1 MTCEDG
7 LCSCPGGTKECDG
20 RCIDASGS
28 CSFLLAGAGA
38 APPGTVFLDGGGVDP
53 NKPFDRGTASLIR
66 SKPDST
72 LVLAS
77 MPDGTGDLYVD
88 DNIRVIVTPVGG
100 SPADQY
106 YEFWMGYPCPPTS
119 MTMPPGGNGAGWSHP
134 IDVSFL
140 FSTDTTRSQAVDLE
154 FWHCAT
160 HDPVPHAA
168 FYLVER

>member
-1 MTCEDG
+1 MTCVDG
-7 LCSCPGGTKECDG
+7 SCLCPSGTKDCDG

-28 CSFLLAGAGA
+28 CSFFLSGNVGP
-38 APPGTVFLDGGGVDP
+38 PPGTVFLDGGGVDP
-53 NKPFDRGTASLIR
+53 TKPFDKGTVSLIR
-66 SKPDST
+66 SKADST

-77 MPDGTGDLYVD
+77 TMDGTGHLYVD
-88 DNIRVIVTPVGG
+88 DNIHVIVTPTGG

-119 MTMPPGGNGAGWSHP
+119 MTRPPGGDGGGNSPP

-140 FSTDTTRSQAVDLE
+140 FSTDTTKSQTVVLE

-160 HDPVPHAA
+160 HDPVPHSF